1 MPLLSI
7 PPFCPASPQ
16 PAPTQQPEWAFRVP
30 TARRPT
36 HSSLHAWLPTSS
48 AASLSILPIFHGQFT
63 TPTFFQFL
71 QLTLLPLSPRLC
83 TGSSLYPEHSTCHT
97 TTSSHS
103 ANSYSPFPSWF
114 RPCLLQEV
122 FPDTPR
128 PGWGPPLGNAA
139 PSQH

>member
-1 MPLLSI
+1 VEPDCFLLAEMRFLCMVSLESALERLGCGLPSLLSI

-48 AASLSILPIFHGQFT
+48 DASLSILPIFHGEFT
-63 TPTFFQFL
+63 MPTFFQFL

-83 TGSSLYPEHSTCHT
+83 TGSSLCPEHTTCHT

-103 ANSYSPFPSWF
+103 ANSYSPFPS
-114 RPCLLQEV
+114 
-122 FPDTPR
+122 
-128 PGWGPPLGNAA
+128 
-139 PSQH
+139 